1 MVILML
7 GAQKKMT
14 DQPCKRD
21 ALHKGQHDPCKRVYS
36 NFLGAANNVEKKAG
50 APVDLAI
57 LLSNKQLCTGYE
69 NTCVLVPKKGPKTP
83 HLLLVKPIR
92 VQLQTNKG
100 SAP

>member
-57 LLSNKQLCTGYE
+57 HNSFEQQTS
-69 NTCVLVPKKGPKTP
+69 V
-83 HLLLVKPIR
+83 HR
-92 VQLQTNKG
+92 V
-100 SAP
+100 

>member
-36 NFLGAANNVEKKAG
+36 NFLELQTMWRKKQ
-50 APVDLAI
+50 VLLLTWQSII
-57 LLSNKQLCTGYE
+57 LLSNKQLCTGGMKIY
-69 NTCVLVPKKGPKTP
+69 VFWYPKRASK
-83 HLLLVKPIR
+83 HLICYWSN
-92 VQLQTNKG
+92 Q
-100 SAP
+100 

>member
-57 LLSNKQLCTGYE
+57 HNSFEQQTHIIRHLENNGTLLIL
-69 NTCVLVPKKGPKTP
+69 NTHVYIYIYT
-83 HLLLVKPIR
+83 HLNHL
-92 VQLQTNKG
+92 
-100 SAP
+100 